1 MLTGRR
7 AKHPYHQP
15 VDVTFVQADPV
26 SREERRKAYIRARRV
41 IKHEQ
46 ENSEEPVRA
55 YIRNVQ
61 TFQTN
66 ELVRMK
72 VEGSQALT
80 LMYGQAPEMDSE
92 VGRERNCVRARRGT
106 P

>member
-1 MLTGRR
+1 MT
-7 AKHPYHQP
+7 
-15 VDVTFVQADPV
+15 
-26 SREERRKAYIRARRV
+26 REERRKAYIQARKV

-61 TFQTN
+61 TLKAN

-72 VEGSQALT
+72 VEGN
-80 LMYGQAPEMDSE
+80 QAPALM
-92 VGRERNCVRARRGT
+92 GRPRK
-106 P
+106 